1 MSGPVVIVT
10 IAAIFAVTIIVISMC
25 ILADRLA
32 HIPDSKVTITD
43 TARAIAGIVGAIIQA
58 VLTIFAGRSY

>member
-1 MSGPVVIVT
+1 MSGPVVTVT
-10 IAAIFAVTIIVISMC
+10 IAAILAGATIVISMC

-43 TARAIAGIVGAIIQA
+43 TARTIAGIIAAVVQA
-58 VLTIFAGRSY
+58 VLTIFAGRPY